1 MAWSMAYVPK
11 RLEMVSRIVCYI
23 GCRINSRTHQQEV
36 RVRLYR

>member
-11 RLEMVSRIVCYI
+11 VLAMVSRIVCYI
-23 GCRINSRTHQQEV
+23 CCRINSCTHLQEV